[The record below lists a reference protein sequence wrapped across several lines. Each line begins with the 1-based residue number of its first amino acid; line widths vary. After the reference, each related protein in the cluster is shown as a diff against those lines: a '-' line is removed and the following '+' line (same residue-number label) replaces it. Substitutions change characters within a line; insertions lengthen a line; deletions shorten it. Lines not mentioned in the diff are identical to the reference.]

1 LKNRKYWT
9 DERILLSSVLFYA
22 HKQDNYVSEA
32 DNMQKGVNTMKHD
45 DEMVL
50 KDIQKN
56 TQMGMTAI
64 DTILDKIGND
74 EFSITLSRQSLHYA
88 DIHNRAL
95 NRILQQEGE
104 GYRGS
109 QISEMMLKGSIHA
122 NTAFNISTEHLAEM
136 MIQGSN
142 RGITSMWKSLKHNGL
157 AEKETVELA
166 KELMDFEEKSIEALK
181 EYL

>member
-1 LKNRKYWT
+1 
-9 DERILLSSVLFYA
+9 
-22 HKQDNYVSEA
+22 
-32 DNMQKGVNTMKHD
+32 MKHD

-50 KDIQKN
+50 KEIQKS

-74 EFSITLSRQSLHYA
+74 DFSITLSRQSLHYA

-95 NRILQQEGE
+95 DQILQQEGE
-104 GYRGS
+104 AYRGS
-109 QISEMMLKGSIHA
+109 QIGEMMLKGSIHA

-157 AEKETVELA
+157 ATDETVELA
-166 KELMDFEEKSIEALK
+166 KELMDFEEKSIERLK

>member
-1 LKNRKYWT
+1 
-9 DERILLSSVLFYA
+9 
-22 HKQDNYVSEA
+22 
-32 DNMQKGVNTMKHD
+32 MQKGVNTMKHD

-109 QISEMMLKGSIHA
+109 QISEMMLKGSIHC
-122 NTAFNISTEHLAEM
+122 
-136 MIQGSN
+136 
-142 RGITSMWKSLKHNGL
+142 KHRL
-157 AEKETVELA
+157 
-166 KELMDFEEKSIEALK
+166 
-181 EYL
+181 

>member
-1 LKNRKYWT
+1 MR
-9 DERILLSSVLFYA
+9 
-22 HKQDNYVSEA
+22 
-32 DNMQKGVNTMKHD
+32 HD

-50 KDIQKN
+50 KEIQRN

-64 DTILDKIGND
+64 DTILNKIGND
-74 EFSITLSRQSLHYA
+74 DFSITLSRQSLHYA

-95 NRILQQEGE
+95 DKLLDQNGE
-104 GYRGS
+104 SYRGS
-109 QISEMMLKGSIHA
+109 QISDMMLKGSIHA

>member
-1 LKNRKYWT
+1 
-9 DERILLSSVLFYA
+9 
-22 HKQDNYVSEA
+22 
-32 DNMQKGVNTMKHD
+32 MKHD

-50 KDIQKN
+50 KEIQKN

-95 NRILQQEGE
+95 DRILKEDGE
-104 GYRGS
+104 GYRSS
-109 QISEMMLKGSIHA
+109 QIGEMVLKGSIHA

-136 MIQGSN
+136 MIQAQEVAMA
-142 RGITSMWKSLKHNGL
+142 I
-157 AEKETVELA
+157 APETRRWLDENEIKVVTYDEL
-166 KELMDFEEKSIEALK
+166 
-181 EYL
+181 

>member
-1 LKNRKYWT
+1 
-9 DERILLSSVLFYA
+9 
-22 HKQDNYVSEA
+22 
-32 DNMQKGVNTMKHD
+32 MKHD

-50 KDIQKN
+50 KEIQKS

-74 EFSITLSRQSLHYA
+74 DFSMTLSRQSLHYA

-95 NRILQQEGE
+95 DQILQQDGE

-109 QISEMMLKGSIHA
+109 QIGEMMLRGSIHA
-122 NTAFNISTEHLAEM
+122 NTALNISTEHLAEM

-142 RGITSMWKSLKHNGL
+142 RGITSMWKSLKHNSL
-157 AEKETVELA
+157 ATDAAVELA
-166 KELMDFEEKSIEALK
+166 KELMDFEEKSIEELK
-181 EYL
+181 QFL

>member
-1 LKNRKYWT
+1 
-9 DERILLSSVLFYA
+9 
-22 HKQDNYVSEA
+22 
-32 DNMQKGVNTMKHD
+32 MKHD

-50 KDIQKN
+50 KEIQKN

-74 EFSITLSRQSLHYA
+74 DFSMTLSRQSLHYA

-95 NRILQQEGE
+95 DQILQQDGE

-109 QISEMMLKGSIHA
+109 QIGEMMLKGSIHA
-122 NTAFNISTEHLAEM
+122 NTALNISTEHLAEM

-142 RGITSMWKSLKHNGL
+142 RGITSMWKSLKHNSL
-157 AEKETVELA
+157 ATDAAVELA
-166 KELMDFEEKSIEALK
+166 KELMDFEEKSIEKLK
-181 EYL
+181 QFL

>member
-1 LKNRKYWT
+1 
-9 DERILLSSVLFYA
+9 
-22 HKQDNYVSEA
+22 
-32 DNMQKGVNTMKHD
+32 MKHD

-50 KDIQKN
+50 KEIQKS

-74 EFSITLSRQSLHYA
+74 DFSITLSRQSLHYA

-95 NRILQQEGE
+95 DQILRQDGE

-109 QISEMMLKGSIHA
+109 QIGEMMLKGSIHA
-122 NTAFNISTEHLAEM
+122 NTAFNV
-136 MIQGSN
+136 
-142 RGITSMWKSLKHNGL
+142 TSMYKSLKHNGL
-157 AEKETVELA
+157 ATDETVELA
-166 KELMDFEEKSIEALK
+166 KELMDFEEKSIEKLK